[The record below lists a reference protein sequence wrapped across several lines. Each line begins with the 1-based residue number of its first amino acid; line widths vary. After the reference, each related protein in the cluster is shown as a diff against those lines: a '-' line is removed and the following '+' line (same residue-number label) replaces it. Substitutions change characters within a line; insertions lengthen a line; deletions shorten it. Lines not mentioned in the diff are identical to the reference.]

1 MLRPANDY
9 LQIEIVEDAMRKQF
23 DKNVSD
29 AHTSGIVVAVPDKL
43 NYFGFHSFA
52 FEDSFMEREK
62 LDALLADLKG
72 LVGKRVWWLALQE
85 KGAVLH
91 DAASGK
97 TYVFIKATSIM
108 AIGEPG
114 DDVYSVLDAKGG
126 AFSA

>member
-1 MLRPANDY
+1 MLKPANDY
-9 LQIEIVEDAMRKQF
+9 LQVEVVEDTMRKQF

-29 AHTSGIVVAVPDKL
+29 AHTSGIVVGVPDKL

-52 FEDSFMEREK
+52 FEDSFMARDK
-62 LDALLADLKG
+62 LDALLADLKS

-91 DAASGK
+91 DSEAGK

-108 AIGEPG
+108 AIGEPD
-114 DDVYSVLDAKGG
+114 DDVYSVLDSRGG
-126 AFSA
+126 AFSV